1 MIQGSIKSV
10 NNNEINY
17 LITNSIVNLDRKRA
31 DIALITGIISNFSSN
46 SYINIDSVTYTSYM
60 DILNRRGK
68 YEETLNIFDNMKVSY
83 SHNHSL
89 IHLLTHSLTIKG

>member
-1 MIQGSIKSV
+1 MIQGSIKSI

-17 LITNSIVNLDRKRA
+17 LITNAIVNLDRKRA
-31 DIALITGIISNFSSN
+31 DIAVITGIISNFSSN
-46 SYINIDSVTYTSYM
+46 SYVNIDSVTYTSYM

-83 SHNHSL
+83 S
-89 IHLLTHSLTIKG
+89 LTHSFIHSLTHIN